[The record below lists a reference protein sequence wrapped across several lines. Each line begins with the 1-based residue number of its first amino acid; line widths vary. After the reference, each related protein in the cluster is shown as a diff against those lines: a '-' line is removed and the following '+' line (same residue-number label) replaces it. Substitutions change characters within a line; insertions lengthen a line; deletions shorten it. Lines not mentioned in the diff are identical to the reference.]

1 MKLVWIGKATDFCN
15 LIYKDI
21 ENQGGLP
28 PIRFFGGLLA
38 TPYCRIFM
46 NITSEANEIS

>member
-28 PIRFFGGLLA
+28 PISFLEVFSPHH
-38 TPYCRIFM
+38 TVEFFM